1 VNAAAL
7 RSVLMG
13 TALAALAG
21 CGFLAYP
28 APQGAVDVGTQSG
41 PPAAPPSPPIAAQA
55 QAQARPQ
62 ASQSAPPPPE
72 TPAPPTCRTQ
82 TAAPGT
88 EIVQRGETLYQVS
101 RCNNVPLRALIETN
115 HLEPPYVL
123 RAGQELVIPHPQL
136 HVVAAGETLYAIARQ
151 NGVDV
156 SALVREN
163 SLMPPYK
170 VLTGQTLIMP
180 GQVATAAAA
189 PSVTVSPREIQHVEA
204 LPPTPEPAPVKMAPP
219 APVPTAPPE
228 AKMANLPTPVPRP
241 PEPAPFAATPVP
253 SPPPTAKTVAAA
265 PAKEASAEEAPASSA
280 PIVVAPS
287 SVAGSRFIW
296 PVKGKILSDFGAKEG
311 GLFNDGI
318 NIAAAR
324 GANVLA
330 SDSGV
335 VVYAG
340 NEIRGFGN
348 LVLIKHA
355 NGWMTAYGHNDQLL
369 VHRGQMVQRGQ
380 IIAKA
385 GSTGNV
391 ATPQL
396 HFEIRRGPRAV
407 DPTKYLAQIAS

>member
-1 VNAAAL
+1 MRGIGGRSLILVASFAL
-7 RSVLMG
+7 S
-13 TALAALAG
+13 TLAG

-28 APQGAVDVGTQSG
+28 ATQGPVDVGTQSG
-41 PPAAPPSPPIAAQA
+41 TQTVSPGPPIAAQP
-55 QAQARPQ
+55 QAQAGPP
-62 ASQSAPPPPE
+62 ASQSAPLPPE
-72 TPAPPTCRTQ
+72 TPAAPACRTQ

-123 RAGQELVIPHPQL
+123 RAGQALVIPHPQV

-163 SLMPPYK
+163 SLTPPYK

-189 PSVTVSPREIQHVEA
+189 PRVTVSSREIQHVEA
-204 LPPTPEPAPVKMAPP
+204 LPPTPEPAPGKTTAP
-219 APVPTAPPE
+219 APVPTPPPE
-228 AKMANLPTPVPRP
+228 AKMANLPAPVQHL
-241 PEPAPFAATPVP
+241 PEPAPLAATPVP
-253 SPPPTAKTVAAA
+253 SPPPAAKAVATP
-265 PAKEASAEEAPASSA
+265 PAKEASAEEAPANAA
-280 PIVVAPS
+280 PAV
-287 SVAGSRFIW
+287 VAGSRFIW
-296 PVKGKILSDFGAKEG
+296 PVKGKIVSDFGAKEG

-318 NIAAAR
+318 NIAATR

-396 HFEIRRGPRAV
+396 HFEIRRGPRPV